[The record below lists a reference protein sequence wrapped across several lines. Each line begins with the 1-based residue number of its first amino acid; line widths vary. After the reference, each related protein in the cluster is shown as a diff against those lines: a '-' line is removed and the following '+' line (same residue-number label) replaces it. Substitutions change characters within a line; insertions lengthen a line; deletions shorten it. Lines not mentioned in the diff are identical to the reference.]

1 MDLTLLLKSL
11 IMGIVEGLTEF
22 LPVSSL
28 GHVIIIGDLLH
39 FPADIAAT
47 FEIFVQTGALI
58 ALILYFARDL
68 ITLFVQA
75 RTQPDARRLLLAVA
89 VAFLPAA
96 IIGFLFGDL
105 IKQFL
110 FNPISVAAA
119 LLIGGVLMLLAE
131 QIVQNRP
138 AQVRALAN
146 VDLKRALA
154 VGLSQVLAL
163 YPGMSRSAPT
173 IAGGLLASLD
183 RPTALRFSFYL
194 AIPTLLAASAFDLV
208 RSLGTI
214 TLGSMPSFAIGAVTS
229 FLVALVVIHF
239 FLSYVSS
246 HTLRP
251 FAWYRIV
258 VGLGMLV
265 VYTHFFAA

>member
-1 MDLTLLLKSL
+1 MDLILLLKSL
-11 IMGIVEGLTEF
+11 IMGVVEGLTEF

-28 GHVIIIGDLLH
+28 GHVIIVGDLLH
-39 FPADIAAT
+39 FPADIAGT
-47 FEIFVQTGALI
+47 FEIFVQTGALV

-68 ITLFVQA
+68 ITLFLRA
-75 RTQPDARRLLLAVA
+75 RTQPAARRLLLAVA

-105 IKQFL
+105 IKRSL
-110 FNPISVAAA
+110 FSPISVAAA
-119 LLIGGVLMLLAE
+119 LLVGGVLMLLAE
-131 QIVQNRP
+131 QIVQNRS
-138 AQVRALAN
+138 AQVNTLEDVN
-146 VDLKRALA
+146 LKRALA

-173 IAGGLLASLD
+173 IAGGLLVGLD

-208 RSLGTI
+208 RSFGTI
-214 TLGSMPSFAIGAVTS
+214 APGSMPSFATGAVTS

-239 FLSYVSS
+239 FLGYVSS

-265 VYTHFFAA
+265 VYSHVFAA